1 MEIRY
6 KNKRIRDICENEKKA
21 IKKQYFCIRR
31 FYPLDFFLILDN
43 NVSINS
49 FI

>member
-21 IKKQYFCIRR
+21 IKKYNKLLQK
-31 FYPLDFFLILDN
+31 N
-43 NVSINS
+43 
-49 FI
+49 

>member
-21 IKKQYFCIRR
+21 IKKGGDIWKKK
-31 FYPLDFFLILDN
+31 N
-43 NVSINS
+43 
-49 FI
+49 

>member
-21 IKKQYFCIRR
+21 IKKYNPEF
-31 FYPLDFFLILDN
+31 
-43 NVSINS
+43 VSSKIK
-49 FI
+49 I